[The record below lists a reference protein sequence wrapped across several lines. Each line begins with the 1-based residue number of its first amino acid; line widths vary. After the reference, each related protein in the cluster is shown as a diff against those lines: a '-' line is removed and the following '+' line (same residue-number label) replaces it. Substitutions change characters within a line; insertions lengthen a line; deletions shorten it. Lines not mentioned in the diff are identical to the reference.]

1 MKTPSDL
8 PSALCHSKGYSLPTK
23 SDNSQ
28 ERTEPDSPLGS
39 SERRQ
44 FDRRERWLAAL
55 FFALII
61 VLAFPQVA
69 FHGRS
74 LVPTDNLNALE
85 YTFNEANYGPDFV
98 KPEEWGSRGLLLT
111 APVYD
116 PGGDWWQGEP
126 SLEFFRR
133 AIFSGQFPFWDPS
146 AAAGAP
152 AYANPTSESLFPPQ
166 IILSLA
172 GSTSGQKNVYIL
184 LLFWTAGFTTY
195 CLLRL
200 HGIRPTASAA
210 GGLIYLFAG
219 PLQQLGPSIFMG
231 QVVACIPLVLLATRW
246 FIDLP
251 TWRRTAGLAGI
262 YAVISLASFPP
273 LLSAAFGGAVF
284 YLIWVVI
291 LEKSPRRIALLSRFL
306 TAITLSV
313 GLVAIYYV
321 PVFFVISHTPYV
333 TSWYKSAASGVL
345 APIAIFDLLSP
356 TATGGGMVYSS
367 PIMGGPFGNLFYIGI
382 TGLFLAGLSFGRTKG
397 RLRSLLVSSSTL
409 SVIVLLKIFGAPPVQ
424 WIIESLPVL
433 QSIHYSNYFG
443 VLVVFLFSLL
453 AAIGFHRLL
462 LNRPGLQLILTVC
475 VLGIGARSLWV
486 LVRNTGQLQS
496 DAALPWVADYRRI
509 VVFIVVAAVL
519 AAIALLRDRWHRIA
533 TLAAG
538 LLLILIFVEGV
549 VNVTYPR
556 QRRWG
561 IFAHPPTY
569 VRAMQQLPRPNRSFV
584 AAALN
589 ANLGSA
595 FGIDALDSLYMF
607 SPPRMYDLYQ
617 KYAISSSSITIRDA
631 TVLPPELVLD
641 RAGIEYV
648 LIRQQLP
655 GFFPSA
661 LIRQYRIPYQDDYV
675 CLFQR
680 KRTPRYFFS
689 SEYLVTDPASAL
701 TLVSTEAPRK
711 VLLES
716 QPPFASVANR
726 SDDPEP
732 ELIAA
737 TLNALSLR
745 MRAPR
750 AGLLY
755 IADSYYDGWSA
766 RVNGQSVPILPANYA
781 FRALPVPAGD
791 VRVELSYLP
800 VGFIPGAIVS
810 TLSLLGVITL
820 ALRKQ
825 NISSSSLL
833 SNRTSGF

>member
-1 MKTPSDL
+1 LSTN
-8 PSALCHSKGYSLPTK
+8 
-23 SDNSQ
+23 SDNSK
-28 ERTEPDSPLGS
+28 ERTEPNAPLGA
-39 SERRQ
+39 SEQRQ

-74 LVPTDNLNALE
+74 LVPTDNLNVLE

-98 KPEEWGSRGLLLT
+98 KPDEWGSRGLLLT

-152 AYANPTSESLFPPQ
+152 AYANLTSQFLFPPQ
-166 IILSLA
+166 VILSLA

-200 HGIRPTASAA
+200 HGIKRRASAA

-219 PLQQLGPSIFMG
+219 ALQQLGPSIFMG
-231 QVVACIPLVLLATRW
+231 QAIACIPLVLLATRW
-246 FIDLP
+246 FIDRP
-251 TWRRTAGLAGI
+251 TWHRTPALAGI

-273 LLSAAFGGAVF
+273 LLTAAFGSAVF
-284 YLIWVVI
+284 YLIWIVI
-291 LEKSPRRIALLSRFL
+291 LEKPPQRLALLSRFL
-306 TAITLSV
+306 VATTLSV
-313 GLVAIYYV
+313 GLVAIYYI
-321 PVFFVISHTPYV
+321 PVFLVVSHTPYV

-356 TATGGGMVYSS
+356 TATGGGMIYSS
-367 PIMGGPFGNLFYIGI
+367 PIMGGPFGHLFYIGI
-382 TGLFLAGLSFGRTKG
+382 TGLFLAGLAFGRAKG
-397 RLRSLLVSSSTL
+397 RLRPLLVSSSTL
-409 SVIVLLKIFGAPPVQ
+409 SVIVLLKIFGVPPVQ

-462 LNRPGLQLILTVC
+462 LYRPTLQLILTVC
-475 VLGIGARSLWV
+475 VLGSALRYLWV
-486 LVRNTGQLQS
+486 LLRDSGRLLS
-496 DAALPWVADYRRI
+496 DAALPWIADYRLM
-509 VVFIVVAAVL
+509 VVFILAAAVL
-519 AAIALLRDRWHRIA
+519 AAVALLRNRWHRIA
-533 TLAAG
+533 SVAAG
-538 LLLILIFVEGV
+538 LLLVLIFVEGV
-549 VNVTYPR
+549 VNATYPH

-561 IFAHPPTY
+561 IFAHPPAY
-569 VRAMQQLPRPNRSFV
+569 VTALQQLPRPHRSFV
-584 AAALN
+584 ASALT

-617 KYAISSSSITIRDA
+617 KYAISSSSITLRDP

-648 LIRQQLP
+648 LLRQKLP
-655 GFFPSA
+655 GFFKSA
-661 LIRQYRIPYQDDYV
+661 LSRQYRIPYQDDYV

-680 KRTPRYFFS
+680 RQTPRYFFS

-701 TLVSTEAPRK
+701 SLVSTEAPRK
-711 VLLES
+711 VLLEA

-737 TLNALSLR
+737 KLNSLSLR
-745 MRAPR
+745 MQAPR
-750 AGLLY
+750 PGLLY

-766 RVNGQSVPILPANYA
+766 RVNGQSVPILLANYA
-781 FRALPVPAGD
+781 FRAIPVPGGD

-810 TLSLLGVITL
+810 ILSLLVVITL
-820 ALRKQ
+820 ALRKR
-825 NISSSSLL
+825 NNSSSPLL
-833 SNRTSGF
+833 PNRSAIF

>member
-1 MKTPSDL
+1 MS
-8 PSALCHSKGYSLPTK
+8 TK
-23 SDNSQ
+23 PDNSP
-28 ERTEPDSPLGS
+28 ERAEPTAPTE
-39 SERRQ
+39 ERP
-44 FDRRERWLAAL
+44 FDRRESWLAAV
-55 FFALII
+55 FFALIV
-61 VLAFPQVA
+61 VLAFPQVS
-69 FHGRS
+69 FQGRS
-74 LVPTDNLNALE
+74 LVPSDNLNPLE
-85 YTFNEANYGPDFV
+85 YTFNEANYGPAFV
-98 KPEEWGSRGLLLT
+98 PPEEWGARGLLLT
-111 APVYD
+111 APIYD

-172 GSTSGQKNVYIL
+172 GSTSAQKNVYIL

-200 HGIRPTASAA
+200 HGIKRRASAA
-210 GGLIYLFAG
+210 GGLIYLLAG

-231 QVVACIPLVLLATRW
+231 QVVALIPVVLLATRW
-246 FIDLP
+246 FIDRP
-251 TWRRTAGLAGI
+251 TWRRTAALAGI

-273 LLSAAFGGAVF
+273 LLSAAFGTAVF
-284 YLIWVVI
+284 YFIWVLI
-291 LEKSPRRIALLSRFL
+291 LEKPPRRIALLSRFL
-306 TAITLSV
+306 VAITLSI

-333 TSWYKSAASGVL
+333 TSWYKSAATDFL
-345 APIAIFDLLSP
+345 KPLAIFDLFSP

-367 PIMGGPFGNLFYIGI
+367 PIMGGPFGHLFYMGV
-382 TGLFLAGLSFGRTKG
+382 TGLFLAGLAFGRAKG
-397 RLRSLLVSSSTL
+397 PLLSLLVSCSSL
-409 SVIVLLKIFGAPPVQ
+409 SVIVLLKIFGVSPVQ
-424 WIIESLPVL
+424 WIMQSLPVL
-433 QSIHYSNYFG
+433 QNIHYSNYFG

-462 LNRPGLQLILTVC
+462 VNGPRLQLILTVC
-475 VLGIGARSLWV
+475 VLGLAWRGLWV
-486 LVRNTGQLQS
+486 LLRDAGRLQS
-496 DAALPWVADYRRI
+496 DAALPWIADYRLT
-509 VVFIVVAAVL
+509 VVFLLAAAVL
-519 AAIALLRDRWHRIA
+519 AAIALLRNRWHRIA
-533 TLAAG
+533 SIAAG

-549 VNVTYPR
+549 VNTTYPH

-561 IFAHPPTY
+561 IFTHPPAY

-584 AAALN
+584 VAALT

-607 SPPRMYDLYQ
+607 SPPRIYDLYQ
-617 KYAISSSSITIRDA
+617 KYAVPSSSITIRDA
-631 TVLPPELVLD
+631 TFLPPELVLD

-648 LIRQQLP
+648 LIQQQLP

-661 LIRQYRIPYQDDYV
+661 LLRQYRIPYQDDYV

-701 TLVSTEAPRK
+701 TLVSTEAARK
-711 VLLES
+711 VLLEA
-716 QPPFASVANR
+716 QPPFASAANP
-726 SDDPEP
+726 SGDPEP

-737 TLNALSLR
+737 KLNSLSLR

-750 AGLLY
+750 PGLLY

-766 RVNGQSVPILPANYA
+766 RVNGKSVNILVANYA

-800 VGFIPGAIVS
+800 VGFIPGAMVS
-810 TLSLLGVITL
+810 TLSLLVVIALT
-820 ALRKQ
+820 LRKQ
-825 NISSSSLL
+825 KILTAPSLPIGL
-833 SNRTSGF
+833 SKF